1 MMYTLDIEHGA
12 EVELKHDL
20 KCMLH
25 GKLICFEFKT
35 SSFDPPCSFILPYHY
50 DNLVAFLFDISITHA
65 IDHAFRFTQVCKG
78 RVYLSAYEFYLVAST
93 NHQTNITP
101 EFMTAIAKF
110 QEALKNENHNG

>member
-35 SSFDPPCSFILPYHY
+35 SSFDLPCSFILPHHY
-50 DNLVAFLFDISITHA
+50 DNLVAFLFDISMTHT
-65 IDHAFRFTQVCKG
+65 IDHAFRFTQICKG
-78 RVYLSAYEFYLVAST
+78 EVYLSAYEFYLVAST